1 MITYKAAY
9 QIDDDGVDA
18 VVLDFPGVFSCGE
31 DLEEARVMLADALI
45 AVAKTNILLG
55 EPLAVPNPSVED
67 PSFDIVEPIH
77 LFLNAYS
84 QRQSELVSAA
94 NEAR

>member
-1 MITYKAAY
+1 MITYRAGY

-31 DLEEARVMLADALI
+31 DLEDARVMLADALI
-45 AVAKTNILLG
+45 AVAKTTIRLG
-55 EPLAVPNPSVED
+55 EPLAVPTPQIENPSY
-67 PSFDIVEPIH
+67 DIVEPIH

-84 QRQSELVSAA
+84 QRQSELVSAT